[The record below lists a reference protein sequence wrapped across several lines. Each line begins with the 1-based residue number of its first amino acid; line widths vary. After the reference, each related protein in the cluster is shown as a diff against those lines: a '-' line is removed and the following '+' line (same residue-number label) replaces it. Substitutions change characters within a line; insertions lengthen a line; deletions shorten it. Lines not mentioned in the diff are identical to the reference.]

1 MPINNLSQHQ
11 IDEAAGASIVQQ
23 LQSVLDMLNPVARN
37 LTPQE
42 RQQYGSIN
50 ERNKLIINKAN
61 DYHQQQPMLKSPD
74 VDWLAFDASWKTRTV
89 LAAVESLCESIR
101 EVASDTR
108 IIHDYD
114 LYQMTL
120 TDYDYTKYKANISA
134 GTGGFTTKHEEMKQF
149 FGNPGGNNGSS
160 DTPEPATE

>member
-11 IDEAAGASIVQQ
+11 VDPKQAQSLLSQ
-23 LQSVLDMLNPVARN
+23 LQTVLDTLNPLGRN
-37 LTPQE
+37 LTPEE

-50 ERNKLIINKAN
+50 ERNKLITGKAL
-61 DYHQQQPMLKSPD
+61 DFHAQQPGLQSPD
-74 VDWLAFDASWKTRTV
+74 VDWNVFDASWQTRST
-89 LAAVESLCESIR
+89 LAAIESLCQSII

-120 TDYDYTKYKANISA
+120 TDYDYTKYKASSTTA
-134 GTGGFTTKHEEMKQF
+134 AGGFTTKFEEMRQF
-149 FGNPGGNNGSS
+149 FPNPSGANSPKEE
-160 DTPEPATE
+160 TPETK